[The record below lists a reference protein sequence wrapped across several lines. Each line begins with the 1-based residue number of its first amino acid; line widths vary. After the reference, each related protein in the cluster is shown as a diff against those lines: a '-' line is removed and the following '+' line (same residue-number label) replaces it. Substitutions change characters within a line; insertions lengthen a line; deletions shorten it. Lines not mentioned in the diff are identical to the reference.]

1 MGSSGA
7 SALDVSMPA
16 WSEED
21 TEEEEESELSWLVT
35 ALGTTY
41 CPETHGVECQRRE
54 RAGSGK
60 QLDESAFVDWYV
72 RMIFATD
79 EDEDDDADAKEA
91 RARARARAV

>member
-16 WSEED
+16 GSGEG
-21 TEEEEESELSWLVT
+21 TEEEEESELSRLVT

-41 CPETHGVECQRRE
+41 CPETHGVELRE

-60 QLDESAFVDWYV
+60 QLYESAFVDWYV
-72 RMIFATD
+72 RIAYD
-79 EDEDDDADAKEA
+79 LRDG
-91 RARARARAV
+91 RG